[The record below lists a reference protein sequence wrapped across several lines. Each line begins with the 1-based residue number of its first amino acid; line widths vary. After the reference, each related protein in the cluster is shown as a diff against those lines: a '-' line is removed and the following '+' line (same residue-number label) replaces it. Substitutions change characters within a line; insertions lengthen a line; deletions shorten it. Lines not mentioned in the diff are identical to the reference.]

1 MLINHEVN
9 QLPKKIAMISM
20 HASPLAQLGGDK
32 SGGMNLYIKEI
43 SLRLSK
49 LGLQV
54 DIFTRYELNDSSE
67 IIEIGPGVRLVHI
80 KAGPNKKILPAKL
93 HRHVPAFIEG
103 VKNFAIFENNKYDII
118 HSHYWLSG
126 LIGASLSKEWNINH
140 VTMFHTLSLAKEI
153 ALGKG
158 STVPV
163 RMKAEKE
170 IIVSA
175 NKIICSSYHEK
186 ELICSL
192 SEISEK
198 KVEVIPLAV
207 DNNIFKPNDLILSRN
222 KLDIEIDSKVI
233 LNVSR
238 LDPVKGIDILIKAI
252 AKIKN
257 KKDIVLKII
266 GGEIKASQYKVYLQ
280 ELVKSLNLTHHV
292 QFLGSIAHGDL
303 VKYYNASNLVV
314 VPSRYESFGLVA
326 LEAFASGKPTI
337 ASNVGGLSSIINNGS
352 NGFLVESE
360 NVDELSAKIEEV
372 LNNINL
378 SSKIGFQAYLDA
390 KNYSWDHTA
399 YSVFQVYKDSYKY
412 FNNIKH
418 VASY

>member
-1 MLINHEVN
+1 MFTNNEAN
-9 QLPKKIAMISM
+9 QLPKKIAMVSM

-43 SLRLSK
+43 AQRLSK

-54 DIFTRYELNDSSE
+54 DIFTRYEFKDSSE

-80 KAGPNKKILPAKL
+80 KAGPNKKILPSKL
-93 HRHVPAFIEG
+93 NKHVPAFIEG
-103 VKNFAIFENNKYDII
+103 VKSFAIFENNKYDII

-126 LIGASLSKEWNINH
+126 LIGASLSKAWNINH
-140 VTMFHTLSLAKEI
+140 VVMFHTLALAKEI
-153 ALGKG
+153 ALGKN
-158 STVPV
+158 STPPI
-163 RMKAEKE
+163 RMKAEKK
-170 IIVSA
+170 IIQSA

-192 SEISEK
+192 SEIPER

-207 DNNIFKPNDLILSRN
+207 DNNIFKPNDLVVSRK
-222 KLDIEIDSKVI
+222 KLGIEIDSKVI

-238 LDPVKGIDILIKAI
+238 LDPVKGIDVLIKAI

-257 KKDIVLKII
+257 KKGIELKII
-266 GGEIKASQYKVYLQ
+266 GGEIKASQYKIYLQ
-280 ELVKSLNLTHHV
+280 ELVKKLNLTNHV

-326 LEAFASGKPTI
+326 LEAFASGRPII

-360 NVDELSAKIEEV
+360 NIDELSLKIEEV

-399 YSVFQVYKDSYKY
+399 HSVFQVYRDSYKY

-418 VASY
+418 AASY